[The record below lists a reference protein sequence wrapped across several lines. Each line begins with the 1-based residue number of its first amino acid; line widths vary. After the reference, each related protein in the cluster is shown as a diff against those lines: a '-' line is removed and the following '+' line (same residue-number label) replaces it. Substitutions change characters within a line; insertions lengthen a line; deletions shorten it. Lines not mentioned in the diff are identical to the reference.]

1 MYIHKSMLIS
11 VKYARVYKLIHV
23 LVTAMYVKN
32 KTLFYIYNFYVLCIH
47 IDSERRIPTSISVT

>member
-32 KTLFYIYNFYVLCIH
+32 KTLFYIYNYVLCIRLLRAMY
-47 IDSERRIPTSISVT
+47 SYR